1 MPQIVK
7 GGKYVFGWS
16 EVDPNGK
23 IVIPQEALEEYNLL
37 KNEKVILIPG
47 SKKSGGFGLSTIESL
62 RNSRLG
68 FILDEKPQ
76 FAEFQVAEG
85 EIVEIRGKPYCWVT
99 LLDRNHI
106 IVPNKA
112 LERYDIYPG
121 SSLLSVRGSH
131 LAIGFLVRGRII
143 EEAKNHSELE
153 WFS

>member
-16 EVDPNGK
+16 TVDPNGK
-23 IVIPQEALEEYNLL
+23 IVIPQEALEEYNFLHAKRL
-37 KNEKVILIPG
+37 ILIPG

-62 RNSRLG
+62 AKSRLS
-68 FILDEKPQ
+68 FILDEEPQ
-76 FAEFQVAEG
+76 FAAFQVPEG
-85 EIVEIRGKPYCWVT
+85 EIVEIRGKPYCWAK
-99 LLDRNHI
+99 LLHKSDISVSIN
-106 IVPNKA
+106 A
-112 LERYDIYPG
+112 LERYGIYPG

-131 LAIGFLVRGRII
+131 LAIGFLVRGPIF